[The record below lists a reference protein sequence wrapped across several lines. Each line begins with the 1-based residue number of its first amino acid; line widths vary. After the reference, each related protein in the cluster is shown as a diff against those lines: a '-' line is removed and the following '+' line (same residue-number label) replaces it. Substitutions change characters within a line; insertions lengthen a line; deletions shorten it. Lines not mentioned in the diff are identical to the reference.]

1 MLANFSRLEELM
13 RRAELD
19 AVIATCPENVTYLS
33 GFWAMS
39 QWVRRGPQAYV
50 LQPKDGE
57 GCIIANS
64 GLLDLVPDQDIWIK
78 QIYRYGYFQVDVDP
92 SAKLD
97 AADEMQNKLFAG
109 PAFKDSVQALAA
121 AIKDRGLARAKIGID
136 EMGITPQ
143 CMDQLKSLFPDAA
156 FTRSFPLF
164 ERVRAVK
171 TPGEIE
177 ILRQAARN
185 TERAIDAGLKVARE
199 GVTEREMLRAFN
211 ACLAQNDTAPVV
223 GCIGF
228 GTRSALSNVQPS
240 DRALGRGDVI
250 RFDVGGRYRHYRSDM
265 ARGGS
270 LGEPGAK
277 VVKYYAAVEK
287 GVLRAYD
294 VIKPG
299 LKVSELF
306 THVVETVRREGISHF
321 KRSHIGHGIG
331 VDGYDPPNISDSS
344 GEALEENM
352 VVCIETPYYEL
363 GFAGLQVEDMVLV
376 TKNGAQS
383 LMTLPTGLRIV

>member
-1 MLANFSRLEELM
+1 MLANFSRLKELM
-13 RRAELD
+13 QRADLE

-50 LQPKDGE
+50 LQPRDGE

-64 GLLDLVPDQDIWIK
+64 GLLDLVPDQDLWIK
-78 QIYRYGYFQVDVDP
+78 QINRYGYFQVDVDP

-97 AADEMQNKLFAG
+97 AADEMQKELFASTPFKG
-109 PAFKDSVQALAA
+109 PVEALAA
-121 AIKDRGLARAKIGID
+121 AMKERGLTRAKIGLD

-143 CMDQLKSLFPDAA
+143 CMDQLKSAMPEAT
-156 FTRSFPLF
+156 FTRAFALF

-171 TPGEIE
+171 TAGEIE

-185 TERAIDAGLKVARE
+185 TERAIDAALKVAGE

-211 ACLAQNDTAPVV
+211 VCLAQNDTAPVT

-240 DRALGRGDVI
+240 ERALTRGDLI

-265 ARGGS
+265 ARGAS
-270 LGEPGAK
+270 FGEPSAK
-277 VVKYYAAVEK
+277 AAKYYTAVEK
-287 GVLRAYD
+287 GVLSAYD

-299 LKVSELF
+299 LKVAELF
-306 THVVETVRREGISHF
+306 NHVVDTVRREGISHF

-344 GEALEENM
+344 GEVLEENM

-376 TKNGAQS
+376 ANGGAQS
-383 LMTLPTGLRIV
+383 LMTLPTALRIV